1 MKTNSLK
8 HIFLT
13 CLVGVASCN
22 TAIAQTIASGAVT
35 IDSVQTSVE
44 NERVDV
50 AFKLNLN
57 NLKLKAEQQLILT
70 PMLATDSDTTAL
82 QPIIINGRSQQIRMM
97 RASKRSQK
105 YTEGKEPIVVLRKN
119 GTEQSINYSQT
130 IIRKQPLESDVLQLF
145 AAQDLCGC
153 GDLQDQDRTLL
164 ANIDNLDAWMPAIT
178 FVKPAAEAR
187 KQRAE
192 KGEAYLSFRVN
203 KTDIVVDLFDNTRE
217 LAKITKTI
225 DLVRDDK
232 NVEITGI
239 NIHGFAS
246 PDGPYANNERLARER
261 AASLKN
267 YVSHLYTIDNKLFS
281 SNSTPED
288 WDGFRHKV
296 QQSQLANK
304 EEILKISKSNLAPD
318 DKDKRIRQLYPQD
331 YAVIM
336 SDIYPRLRHS
346 DYTVSYIVRPFSVEE
361 AKQIL
366 RTRPQQLSLQEMFL
380 VAQTMEEGS
389 AEFNEVFDIAVRMF
403 PDDPTANLN
412 AACADLQRRDIA
424 SAEKHLQK
432 AGNSAEALNARGAL
446 AVMKKDY
453 ALARQ
458 LFADAAAAGSDD
470 AKANA
475 NRIANTK

>member
-1 MKTNSLK
+1 MKTNSLIR
-8 HIFLT
+8 IFLT
-13 CLVGVASCN
+13 CFMGA
-22 TAIAQTIASGAVT
+22 AICSSTMAQTVASGAVT
-35 IDSVQTSVE
+35 IDNVQTNVE
-44 NERVDV
+44 NKRVDV
-50 AFKLNLN
+50 AFRLNLN

-70 PMLATDSDTTAL
+70 PLLAADGDTTAL
-82 QPIIINGRSQQIRMM
+82 QPIIINGRSQQIRMQ
-97 RASKRSQK
+97 RA
-105 YTEGKEPIVVLRKN
+105 GKLDANNNKAGQPIVVLRKN
-119 GTEQSINYSQT
+119 GTEQSISYSQSVE
-130 IIRKQPLESDVLQLF
+130 RLRPVECDQLQVL

-153 GDLQDQDRTLL
+153 GDLKNQDQTLITT
-164 ANIDNLDAWMPAIT
+164 IDNLDAWMPALA

-203 KTDIVVDLFDNTRE
+203 KTDIVVDLFDNSRE

-225 DLVRDDK
+225 DLVREDK
-232 NVEITGI
+232 NVQITGI

-267 YVSHLYTIDNKLFS
+267 YVASLYPINAKLFS

-288 WDGFRHKV
+288 WDGFRRKV
-296 QQSQLANK
+296 QQSNLANK
-304 EEILKISKSNLAPD
+304 EEIIKISNSSLAPD
-318 DKDKRIRQLYPQD
+318 DKDKRIRQLYPHD

-346 DYTVSYIVRPFSVEE
+346 DYTVSYTVRPFSVEE

-366 RTRPQQLSLQEMFL
+366 KTRPQQLSLQEMYL
-380 VAQTMEEGS
+380 VAQTMEPGS

-424 SAEKHLQK
+424 LAEKHLQK
-432 AGNSAEALNARGAL
+432 ADNSAAALNARGAL

-453 ALARQ
+453 QLARH
-458 LFADAAAAGSDD
+458 LFADAAAAGSED

-475 NRIANTK
+475 QRIANAK

>member
-1 MKTNSLK
+1 MKTNSLTR
-8 HIFLT
+8 IFLT
-13 CLVGVASCN
+13 CLMGAATCSS
-22 TAIAQTIASGAVT
+22 AMAQTVASGAVT
-35 IDSVQTSVE
+35 IDNVQTNVE
-44 NERVDV
+44 NKRVDV
-50 AFKLNLN
+50 AFRLNLN

-70 PMLATDSDTTAL
+70 PLLAADGDTTAL
-82 QPIIINGRSQQIRMM
+82 QPIIINGRSQQIRMQ
-97 RASKRSQK
+97 RA
-105 YTEGKEPIVVLRKN
+105 GKLDAKNNQGEQPIVVMRKN
-119 GTEQSINYSQT
+119 GTEQSISYSQSVE
-130 IIRKQPLESDVLQLF
+130 RMRPVEADQLQVL

-153 GDLQDQDRTLL
+153 GDIKNQDQTLITT
-164 ANIDNLDAWMPAIT
+164 IDNLDAWMPALA

-203 KTDIVVDLFDNTRE
+203 KTDIVVDLFDNSRE

-225 DLVRDDK
+225 DLVREDK
-232 NVEITGI
+232 NVQITGI

-267 YVSHLYTIDNKLFS
+267 YVANLYPINAKLFS

-288 WDGFRHKV
+288 WNGFRRKV
-296 QQSQLANK
+296 QQSNLANK
-304 EEILKISKSNLAPD
+304 EEIIKISNSSLAPD
-318 DKDKRIRQLYPQD
+318 DKDKRIRQLYPHD

-346 DYTVSYIVRPFSVEE
+346 DYTVSYTVRPFSVEE

-366 RTRPQQLSLQEMFL
+366 KTRPQQLSLQEMFL
-380 VAQTMEEGS
+380 VAQTMEPGS

-432 AGNSAEALNARGAL
+432 ADNSAAALNARGAL

-453 ALARQ
+453 QLARQ
-458 LFADAAAAGSDD
+458 LFADAAAAGSED

-475 NRIANTK
+475 QRIANAK

>member
-13 CLVGVASCN
+13 CLVGVAACN
-22 TAIAQTIASGAVT
+22 TAVAQSVASGAVT

-50 AFKLNLN
+50 AFKLNLS

-70 PMLATDSDTTAL
+70 PMLAADGDTTAL
-82 QPIIINGRSQQIRMM
+82 QPVIINGRSQQIRMM
-97 RASKRSQK
+97 RASKRAKK
-105 YTEGKEPIVVLRKN
+105 YAEGKEPIVVLRKN
-119 GTEQSINYSQT
+119 GTEQSISYSQT
-130 IIRKQPLESDVLQLF
+130 IMRKQPLESDVLQLF
-145 AAQDLCGC
+145 TAQDLCGC

-164 ANIDNLDAWMPAIT
+164 ANIDNLDAWMPAIA

-288 WDGFRHKV
+288 WDGFRRKV

-304 EEILKISKSNLAPD
+304 EEILKIANSNLAPD

-346 DYTVSYIVRPFSVEE
+346 DYTVSYTVRPFSVEE

-366 RTRPQQLSLQEMFL
+366 RTRPQQLSLQEMYL

-403 PDDPTANLN
+403 PNDPTANLN
-412 AACADLQRRDIA
+412 AACADLQRRDVA
-424 SAEKHLQK
+424 SAEKHLLK

-458 LFADAAAAGSDD
+458 LFADAATAGSAD
-470 AKANA
+470 AKANGI
-475 NRIANTK
+475 RIANAK

>member
-1 MKTNSLK
+1 MKTNSLTR
-8 HIFLT
+8 IFLT
-13 CLVGVASCN
+13 CLMGAATCSS
-22 TAIAQTIASGAVT
+22 AMAQTVASGAVT
-35 IDSVQTSVE
+35 IDNVQTNVE
-44 NERVDV
+44 NKRVDV
-50 AFKLNLN
+50 AFRLNLN

-70 PMLATDSDTTAL
+70 PLLAADGDTTAL
-82 QPIIINGRSQQIRMM
+82 QPIFINGRSQQIRMQ
-97 RASKRSQK
+97 RA
-105 YTEGKEPIVVLRKN
+105 GKLNAKNTNGEQPIVVLRKN
-119 GTEQSINYSQT
+119 GTEQSIIYSQSVER
-130 IIRKQPLESDVLQLF
+130 IRPVEADQLQVL

-153 GDLQDQDRTLL
+153 GDLKNQDRTLITT
-164 ANIDNLDAWMPAIT
+164 IDNLGAWMPALA

-203 KTDIVVDLFDNTRE
+203 KTDIVVDLFDNSRE

-225 DLVRDDK
+225 DLVREDK

-267 YVSHLYTIDNKLFS
+267 YVANLYPINAKLFS

-288 WDGFRHKV
+288 WNGFRRKV
-296 QQSQLANK
+296 QQSNLANK
-304 EEILKISKSNLAPD
+304 EEIIKISNSSLAPD
-318 DKDKRIRQLYPQD
+318 DKDKRIRQLYPHD

-346 DYTVSYIVRPFSVEE
+346 DYTVSYTVRPFSVEE

-366 RTRPQQLSLQEMFL
+366 KTRPQQLSLQEMFL
-380 VAQTMEEGS
+380 VAQTMEPGS

-432 AGNSAEALNARGAL
+432 ADNSAAALNARGAL

-453 ALARQ
+453 QLARQ
-458 LFADAAAAGSDD
+458 LFADAAAAGSED

-475 NRIANTK
+475 QRIANAK

>member
-1 MKTNSLK
+1 MKTNSLIR
-8 HIFLT
+8 IFLT
-13 CLVGVASCN
+13 CLMGAATCSS
-22 TAIAQTIASGAVT
+22 AMAQTVASGAVT
-35 IDSVQTSVE
+35 IDNVQTNVE
-44 NERVDV
+44 NKRVDV
-50 AFKLNLN
+50 AFRLNLN

-70 PMLATDSDTTAL
+70 PLLAADGDTTAL
-82 QPIIINGRSQQIRMM
+82 QPIIINGRSQQIRMQ
-97 RASKRSQK
+97 RAGKLDTK
-105 YTEGKEPIVVLRKN
+105 NTEAGQPIVVLRKN
-119 GTEQSINYSQT
+119 GTEQSISYSQSVE
-130 IIRKQPLESDVLQLF
+130 RMRPVEADQLQVL

-153 GDLQDQDRTLL
+153 GDIQNQDRTLITT
-164 ANIDNLDAWMPAIT
+164 IDNLDAWMPALA

-203 KTDIVVDLFDNTRE
+203 KTDIVVDLFDNSRE

-225 DLVRDDK
+225 DLVREDK
-232 NVEITGI
+232 NVQITGI

-267 YVSHLYTIDNKLFS
+267 YVANLYPINAKLFS

-288 WDGFRHKV
+288 WDGFRRKV
-296 QQSQLANK
+296 QQSNLANK
-304 EEILKISKSNLAPD
+304 EEIIKISNLSLAPD
-318 DKDKRIRQLYPQD
+318 DKDKRIRQLYPHD

-346 DYTVSYIVRPFSVEE
+346 DYTVSYTVRPFSVEE

-366 RTRPQQLSLQEMFL
+366 KTRPQQLSLQEMFM
-380 VAQTMEEGS
+380 VAQTMEPGS

-432 AGNSAEALNARGAL
+432 ADNSAAALNARGAL

-453 ALARQ
+453 QLARQ
-458 LFADAAAAGSDD
+458 LFADAAAAGSED

-475 NRIANTK
+475 QRIANAK

>member
-1 MKTNSLK
+1 MKTNSLTR
-8 HIFLT
+8 IFLT
-13 CLVGVASCN
+13 CLMGAATCSS
-22 TAIAQTIASGAVT
+22 AMAQTVASGAVT
-35 IDSVQTSVE
+35 IDNVQTNVE
-44 NERVDV
+44 NKRVDV
-50 AFKLNLN
+50 AFRLNLN

-70 PMLATDSDTTAL
+70 PLLAADGDTTAL
-82 QPIIINGRSQQIRMM
+82 QPIIINGRSQQIRMQ
-97 RASKRSQK
+97 RAGKLDTK
-105 YTEGKEPIVVLRKN
+105 NTEAGQPIVVLRKN
-119 GTEQSINYSQT
+119 GTEQSISYSQSVE
-130 IIRKQPLESDVLQLF
+130 RMRPVEADQLQVL

-153 GDLQDQDRTLL
+153 GDIENQDRTLITT
-164 ANIDNLDAWMPAIT
+164 IDNLDAWMPALA

-203 KTDIVVDLFDNTRE
+203 KTDIVVDLFDNSRE

-225 DLVRDDK
+225 DLVREDK
-232 NVEITGI
+232 NVQITGI

-267 YVSHLYTIDNKLFS
+267 YVANLYPINAKLFS

-288 WDGFRHKV
+288 WDGFRRKV
-296 QQSQLANK
+296 QQSNLANK
-304 EEILKISKSNLAPD
+304 EEIIKISNSSLAPD
-318 DKDKRIRQLYPQD
+318 DKDKRIRQLYPHD

-346 DYTVSYIVRPFSVEE
+346 DYTVSYTVRPFSVEE

-366 RTRPQQLSLQEMFL
+366 KTHPQQLSLQEMFL
-380 VAQTMEEGS
+380 VAQTMEPGS

-432 AGNSAEALNARGAL
+432 ADNSAAALNARGAL

-453 ALARQ
+453 QLARQ
-458 LFADAAAAGSDD
+458 LFADAAAAGSED

-475 NRIANTK
+475 QRIANAK

>member
-13 CLVGVASCN
+13 CLVGAASCN
-22 TAIAQTIASGAVT
+22 TAIAQSIASGAVT

-97 RASKRSQK
+97 RASKRAKK
-105 YTEGKEPIVVLRKN
+105 YTEDKEPIVVLRKN
-119 GTEQSINYSQT
+119 GTEQSISYSQT

-153 GDLQDQDRTLL
+153 GDIQDQDRTLL

-217 LAKITKTI
+217 LSKITKTI

-346 DYTVSYIVRPFSVEE
+346 DYTVSYTVRPFSVEE

-458 LFADAAAAGSDD
+458 LFADAAAAGSAD

>member
-13 CLVGVASCN
+13 CLVGVAACN
-22 TAIAQTIASGAVT
+22 TAVAQSVASGAVT

-50 AFKLNLN
+50 AFKLNLS

-70 PMLATDSDTTAL
+70 PMLAADGDTTAL
-82 QPIIINGRSQQIRMM
+82 QPVIINGRSQQIRMM
-97 RASKRSQK
+97 RASKRAKK
-105 YTEGKEPIVVLRKN
+105 YAEGKEPIVVLRKN
-119 GTEQSINYSQT
+119 GTEQSISYSQT
-130 IIRKQPLESDVLQLF
+130 IMRKQPLESDVLQLF

-164 ANIDNLDAWMPAIT
+164 ANIDNLDAWMPAIA

-288 WDGFRHKV
+288 WNGFRHKV

-304 EEILKISKSNLAPD
+304 EEILKIANSNLAPN

-346 DYTVSYIVRPFSVEE
+346 DYTVSYTVRPFSVEE

-366 RTRPQQLSLQEMFL
+366 KTRPQQLSLQEMYL

-403 PDDPTANLN
+403 PNDPTANLN
-412 AACADLQRRDIA
+412 AACADLQRRDVT
-424 SAEKHLQK
+424 SAEKHLLK

-458 LFADAAAAGSDD
+458 LFADAATAGSAD
-470 AKANA
+470 AKANG
-475 NRIANTK
+475 NRIANAK

>member
-1 MKTNSLK
+1 MKTNSLTR
-8 HIFLT
+8 IFLT
-13 CLVGVASCN
+13 CLMGAATCSS
-22 TAIAQTIASGAVT
+22 AMAQTVASGAVT
-35 IDSVQTSVE
+35 IDNVQTNVE
-44 NERVDV
+44 NKRVDV
-50 AFKLNLN
+50 AFRLNLN

-70 PMLATDSDTTAL
+70 PLLAADGDTTAL
-82 QPIIINGRSQQIRMM
+82 QPIIINGRSQQIRMQ
-97 RASKRSQK
+97 RAGKLDAK
-105 YTEGKEPIVVLRKN
+105 NTEAGQPIVVLRKN
-119 GTEQSINYSQT
+119 GTEQSISYSQSVE
-130 IIRKQPLESDVLQLF
+130 RMRPVEADQLQVL

-153 GDLQDQDRTLL
+153 GDIQNQDRTLITT
-164 ANIDNLDAWMPAIT
+164 IDNLDAWMPALT

-203 KTDIVVDLFDNTRE
+203 KTDIVVDLFDNSRE

-225 DLVRDDK
+225 DLVREDK
-232 NVEITGI
+232 NVQITGI

-267 YVSHLYTIDNKLFS
+267 YVANLYPINAKLFS

-288 WDGFRHKV
+288 WDGFRRKV
-296 QQSQLANK
+296 QQSNLANK
-304 EEILKISKSNLAPD
+304 EEIIKISNSSLAPD
-318 DKDKRIRQLYPQD
+318 DKDKRIRQLYPHD

-346 DYTVSYIVRPFSVEE
+346 DYTVSYTVRPFSVEE

-366 RTRPQQLSLQEMFL
+366 KTHPQQLSLQEMFL
-380 VAQTMEEGS
+380 VAQTMEPGS

-432 AGNSAEALNARGAL
+432 ADNSAAALNARGAL

-453 ALARQ
+453 QLARQ
-458 LFADAAAAGSDD
+458 LFADAAAAGSED

-475 NRIANTK
+475 QRIANAK

>member
-1 MKTNSLK
+1 MKTNSLTR
-8 HIFLT
+8 IFLT
-13 CLVGVASCN
+13 CLMGAVTCSSAM
-22 TAIAQTIASGAVT
+22 AQTVASGAVT
-35 IDSVQTSVE
+35 IDNVQTNVE
-44 NERVDV
+44 NKRVDV
-50 AFKLNLN
+50 AFRLNLN

-70 PMLATDSDTTAL
+70 PLLAADGDTTAL
-82 QPIIINGRSQQIRMM
+82 QPIIINGRSQQIRMQ
-97 RASKRSQK
+97 RAGKLDAK
-105 YTEGKEPIVVLRKN
+105 NTEAGQPIVVLRKN
-119 GTEQSINYSQT
+119 GTEQSISYSQSVE
-130 IIRKQPLESDVLQLF
+130 RMRPVEADQLQVL

-153 GDLQDQDRTLL
+153 GDIENQDRTLITT
-164 ANIDNLDAWMPAIT
+164 IDNLNAWMPALA

-203 KTDIVVDLFDNTRE
+203 KTDIVVDLFDNSRE

-225 DLVRDDK
+225 DLVREDK
-232 NVEITGI
+232 NVQITGI

-267 YVSHLYTIDNKLFS
+267 YVANLYPINAKLFS

-288 WDGFRHKV
+288 WDGFRRKV
-296 QQSQLANK
+296 QQSNLANK
-304 EEILKISKSNLAPD
+304 EEIIKISNSSLAPD
-318 DKDKRIRQLYPQD
+318 DKDKRIRQLYPHD

-346 DYTVSYIVRPFSVEE
+346 DYTVSYTVRPFSVEE

-366 RTRPQQLSLQEMFL
+366 KTHPQQLSLQEMFL
-380 VAQTMEEGS
+380 VAQTMEPGS

-432 AGNSAEALNARGAL
+432 ADNSAAALNARGAL

-453 ALARQ
+453 QLARQ
-458 LFADAAAAGSDD
+458 LFADAVAAGSED

-475 NRIANTK
+475 QRIANAK

>member
-97 RASKRSQK
+97 RASKRAKK

-119 GTEQSINYSQT
+119 GTEQSISYSQT

-153 GDLQDQDRTLL
+153 GDIQDQDRTLL

-346 DYTVSYIVRPFSVEE
+346 DYTVSYTVRPFSVEE

-412 AACADLQRRDIA
+412 AACADLQRRDIV

>member
-22 TAIAQTIASGAVT
+22 TAIAQTIASGTVT

-97 RASKRSQK
+97 RASKRAKK

-164 ANIDNLDAWMPAIT
+164 ANIDNLDAWMPAIA

-296 QQSQLANK
+296 QLSQLANK

-346 DYTVSYIVRPFSVEE
+346 DYTVSYTVRPFSVEE

>member
-1 MKTNSLK
+1 MKTNSLTR
-8 HIFLT
+8 IFLT
-13 CLVGVASCN
+13 CLMEAATCSS
-22 TAIAQTIASGAVT
+22 AMAQTAASGAVT
-35 IDSVQTSVE
+35 IDNVQTNVE
-44 NERVDV
+44 NKRVDV
-50 AFKLNLN
+50 AFRLNLN

-70 PMLATDSDTTAL
+70 PLLAADGDTTAL
-82 QPIIINGRSQQIRMM
+82 QPIIINGRSQQIRMQ
-97 RASKRSQK
+97 RAGKLDAK
-105 YTEGKEPIVVLRKN
+105 NTEGEHPIVVLRKN
-119 GTEQSINYSQT
+119 GTEQSINYRQSVER
-130 IIRKQPLESDVLQLF
+130 IRPVEADQLQVL

-153 GDLQDQDRTLL
+153 GDLKNQDRTLITT
-164 ANIDNLDAWMPAIT
+164 IDNLGAWMPALA

-203 KTDIVVDLFDNTRE
+203 KTDIVVDLFDNSRE
-217 LAKITKTI
+217 LAKITRTI
-225 DLVRDDK
+225 DLVREDK
-232 NVEITGI
+232 NVQITGI

-267 YVSHLYTIDNKLFS
+267 YVANLYPINAKLFS

-288 WDGFRHKV
+288 WDGFRRKV
-296 QQSQLANK
+296 QQSNLANK
-304 EEILKISKSNLAPD
+304 EEIIKISNSSLAPD
-318 DKDKRIRQLYPQD
+318 DKDKRIRQLYPHD

-346 DYTVSYIVRPFSVEE
+346 DYTVSYTVRPFSVEE

-366 RTRPQQLSLQEMFL
+366 KTRPQQLSLQEMFL
-380 VAQTMEEGS
+380 VAQTMEPGS

-412 AACADLQRRDIA
+412 AACADIQRGDME
-424 SAEKHLQK
+424 SAERHLK
-432 AGNSAEALNARGAL
+432 RVGNSAEANNARGAL
-446 AVMKKDY
+446 AV
-453 ALARQ
+453 ARKNYKQAKQ
-458 LFADAAAAGSDD
+458 LFDEAAAAGSVE

-475 NRIANTK
+475 QRIERIL

>member
-1 MKTNSLK
+1 MKTNSLTR
-8 HIFLT
+8 IFLT
-13 CLVGVASCN
+13 CLVGFAACN
-22 TAIAQTIASGAVT
+22 TAVAQSVASGAVT

-70 PMLATDSDTTAL
+70 PMLAADGDTTAL
-82 QPIIINGRSQQIRMM
+82 QPVIINGRSQQIRMM
-97 RASKRSQK
+97 RASKRAKK
-105 YTEGKEPIVVLRKN
+105 YAEGKEPIVVLRKN
-119 GTEQSINYSQT
+119 GTEQSISYSQT

-164 ANIDNLDAWMPAIT
+164 ANIDNLDAWMPAIA

-288 WDGFRHKV
+288 WDGFRRKV

-304 EEILKISKSNLAPD
+304 EEILKISNSNLAPD

-346 DYTVSYIVRPFSVEE
+346 DYTVSYTVRPFSVEE

-366 RTRPQQLSLQEMFL
+366 KTRPQQLSLQEMFL

-412 AACADLQRRDIA
+412 AACADLQRCDVVL
-424 SAEKHLQK
+424 AEKHLKK

>member
-13 CLVGVASCN
+13 CLVGVAACN
-22 TAIAQTIASGAVT
+22 TVVAQSVASGAVT

-50 AFKLNLN
+50 AFKLNLS

-70 PMLATDSDTTAL
+70 PMLAADGDTTAL
-82 QPIIINGRSQQIRMM
+82 QPVIINGRSQQIRMM
-97 RASKRSQK
+97 RASKRAKK
-105 YTEGKEPIVVLRKN
+105 YAEGKEPIVVLRKN
-119 GTEQSINYSQT
+119 GTEQSISYSQT
-130 IIRKQPLESDVLQLF
+130 IMRKQPLESDVLQLF

-164 ANIDNLDAWMPAIT
+164 ANIDNLDAWMPAIA

-267 YVSHLYTIDNKLFS
+267 YVSHLYTIDNKLFG

-304 EEILKISKSNLAPD
+304 DEILKISDSSLAPD

-336 SDIYPRLRHS
+336 KDIYPRLRHS
-346 DYTVSYIVRPFSVEE
+346 DYTVSYTVRPFSVEE

-366 RTRPQQLSLQEMFL
+366 RTRPQQLSLLEMYL
-380 VAQTMEEGS
+380 VAQTMEAGS
-389 AEFNEVFDIAVRMF
+389 PEFNEVFDIAVRMF
-403 PDDPTANLN
+403 PADPTANLN
-412 AACADLQRRDIA
+412 AACADLQKGDIA
-424 SAEKHLQK
+424 SAEKHLEK

-446 AVMKKDY
+446 AVLKKDY
-453 ALARQ
+453 QSARR
-458 LFADAAAAGSDD
+458 LFLEAAAAGSED

-475 NRIANTK
+475 ERIANTK

>member
-1 MKTNSLK
+1 MKTNSLTR
-8 HIFLT
+8 IFLT
-13 CLVGVASCN
+13 CLMGAATCSS
-22 TAIAQTIASGAVT
+22 AMAQTVASGAVT
-35 IDSVQTSVE
+35 IDNVQTNVE
-44 NERVDV
+44 NKRVDV
-50 AFKLNLN
+50 AFRLNLN

-70 PMLATDSDTTAL
+70 PLLAADGDTTAL
-82 QPIIINGRSQQIRMM
+82 QPIIINGRSQHIRMQ
-97 RASKRSQK
+97 RA
-105 YTEGKEPIVVLRKN
+105 GKLDAKNTDGEQPIVVLRKN
-119 GTEQSINYSQT
+119 GTEQSIIYSQSVE
-130 IIRKQPLESDVLQLF
+130 RMRPVEADQLQVL

-153 GDLQDQDRTLL
+153 GDIKNQDQTLITT
-164 ANIDNLDAWMPAIT
+164 IDNLGAWMPALA

-203 KTDIVVDLFDNTRE
+203 KTDIVVDLFDNSRE

-225 DLVRDDK
+225 DLVREDK
-232 NVEITGI
+232 NVQITGI

-267 YVSHLYTIDNKLFS
+267 YVANLYPINAKLFS

-288 WDGFRHKV
+288 WDGFRRKV
-296 QQSQLANK
+296 QQSNLANK
-304 EEILKISKSNLAPD
+304 EEIIKISNSSLAPD
-318 DKDKRIRQLYPQD
+318 DKDKRIRQLYPHD

-346 DYTVSYIVRPFSVEE
+346 DYTVSYTVRPFSVEE

-366 RTRPQQLSLQEMFL
+366 KTRPQQLSLQEMFL
-380 VAQTMEEGS
+380 VAQTMEPGS

-432 AGNSAEALNARGAL
+432 ADNSAAALNARGAL

-453 ALARQ
+453 QLARQ
-458 LFADAAAAGSDD
+458 LFADAAAAGSED

-475 NRIANTK
+475 QRIANAK

>member
-13 CLVGVASCN
+13 CLVGAASCN
-22 TAIAQTIASGAVT
+22 TAIAQSIASGAVT

-97 RASKRSQK
+97 RASKRAKK

-119 GTEQSINYSQT
+119 GTEQSISYSQT

-153 GDLQDQDRTLL
+153 GDIQDQDRTLL

-346 DYTVSYIVRPFSVEE
+346 DYTVSYTVRPFSVEE

-458 LFADAAAAGSDD
+458 LFADAAAAGSAD

>member
-13 CLVGVASCN
+13 CLAGVAACN
-22 TAIAQTIASGAVT
+22 TAVAQSVASGAVT

-50 AFKLNLN
+50 AFKLNLS

-70 PMLATDSDTTAL
+70 PMLAADGDTTAL
-82 QPIIINGRSQQIRMM
+82 QPVIINGRSQQIRMM
-97 RASKRSQK
+97 RASKRAKK
-105 YTEGKEPIVVLRKN
+105 YAEGKEPIVVLRKN
-119 GTEQSINYSQT
+119 GTEQSISYSQT
-130 IIRKQPLESDVLQLF
+130 IMRKQPLESDVLQLF

-153 GDLQDQDRTLL
+153 GDLQDQDCTLL
-164 ANIDNLDAWMPAIT
+164 ANIDNLDAWMPAIA

-296 QQSQLANK
+296 QQSQLVNK
-304 EEILKISKSNLAPD
+304 EEILKIANSNLAPD

-346 DYTVSYIVRPFSVEE
+346 DYTVSYTVRPFSVEE

-366 RTRPQQLSLQEMFL
+366 KTRPQQLSLQEMYL

-403 PDDPTANLN
+403 PNDPIANLN
-412 AACADLQRRDIA
+412 AACADLQRRDVA
-424 SAEKHLQK
+424 SAEKHLLK

-453 ALARQ
+453 ALARR
-458 LFADAAAAGSDD
+458 LFADAATAGSAD
-470 AKANA
+470 AKANG
-475 NRIANTK
+475 NRIANAK

>member
-22 TAIAQTIASGAVT
+22 TAIAQTIASGTVT

-97 RASKRSQK
+97 RASKRAKK

-119 GTEQSINYSQT
+119 GTEQSISYSQT

-346 DYTVSYIVRPFSVEE
+346 DYTVSYTVRPFSVEE

-446 AVMKKDY
+446 AVMKKNY

>member
-1 MKTNSLK
+1 MKTNSLTR
-8 HIFLT
+8 IFLT
-13 CLVGVASCN
+13 CLMEAATCSS
-22 TAIAQTIASGAVT
+22 AMAQTVASGAVT
-35 IDSVQTSVE
+35 IDNVQTNVE
-44 NERVDV
+44 NKRVDV
-50 AFKLNLN
+50 AFRLNLN

-70 PMLATDSDTTAL
+70 PLLAADGDTTAL
-82 QPIIINGRSQQIRMM
+82 QPIIINGRSQQIRMQ
-97 RASKRSQK
+97 RAGKLDAK
-105 YTEGKEPIVVLRKN
+105 NTEGEQPIVVLRKN
-119 GTEQSINYSQT
+119 GTEQSIIYSQSVE
-130 IIRKQPLESDVLQLF
+130 RMRPVEADQLQVL

-153 GDLQDQDRTLL
+153 GDLKNQDRTLITT
-164 ANIDNLDAWMPAIT
+164 IDNLGAWMPALA

-203 KTDIVVDLFDNTRE
+203 KTDIVVDLFDNSRE

-225 DLVRDDK
+225 DLVREDK
-232 NVEITGI
+232 NVQITGI

-267 YVSHLYTIDNKLFS
+267 YVANLYPINAKLFS

-288 WDGFRHKV
+288 WDGFRRKV
-296 QQSQLANK
+296 QQSNLANK
-304 EEILKISKSNLAPD
+304 EEIIKISNSSLAPD
-318 DKDKRIRQLYPQD
+318 DKDKRIRQLYPHD

-346 DYTVSYIVRPFSVEE
+346 DYTVSYTVRPFSVEE

-366 RTRPQQLSLQEMFL
+366 KTRPQQLSLQEMFL
-380 VAQTMEEGS
+380 VAQTMEPGS

-412 AACADLQRRDIA
+412 AACADLQRRDIV

-432 AGNSAEALNARGAL
+432 ADNSAAALNARGAL

-453 ALARQ
+453 QLARQ
-458 LFADAAAAGSDD
+458 LFADAAAAGSED

-475 NRIANTK
+475 QRIANAK

>member
-1 MKTNSLK
+1 MKTNSLTR
-8 HIFLT
+8 IFLT
-13 CLVGVASCN
+13 CLMEAATCSS
-22 TAIAQTIASGAVT
+22 AMAQTVASGAVT
-35 IDSVQTSVE
+35 IDNVQTNVE
-44 NERVDV
+44 NKRVDV
-50 AFKLNLN
+50 AFRLNLN

-70 PMLATDSDTTAL
+70 PLLAADGDTTAL
-82 QPIIINGRSQQIRMM
+82 QPIIINGRSQQIRMQ
-97 RASKRSQK
+97 RAGKLDAK
-105 YTEGKEPIVVLRKN
+105 NTEGEQPIVVMRKN
-119 GTEQSINYSQT
+119 GTEQSISYSQSVE
-130 IIRKQPLESDVLQLF
+130 RMRPVEADQLQVL

-153 GDLQDQDRTLL
+153 GDLKNQDRMLITT
-164 ANIDNLDAWMPAIT
+164 IDNLGAWMPALA

-203 KTDIVVDLFDNTRE
+203 KTDIVVDLFDNPRE
-217 LAKITKTI
+217 LAKIMKTI
-225 DLVRDDK
+225 DVVREDK

-239 NIHGFAS
+239 NIHGYAS
-246 PDGPYANNERLARER
+246 PDGPYANNDRLARER

-267 YVSHLYTIDNKLFS
+267 YVAHLYPIEANLFS

-288 WDGFRHKV
+288 WDGFRRKV
-296 QQSQLANK
+296 QQSNLANK
-304 EEILKISKSNLAPD
+304 EEIIKISNSSLAPD
-318 DKDKRIRQLYPQD
+318 DKDKRIRQLYPHD

-346 DYTVSYIVRPFSVEE
+346 DYTVSYTVRPFSVEE

-366 RTRPQQLSLQEMFL
+366 KTRPQQLSLQEMFL
-380 VAQTMEEGS
+380 VAQTMEPGS

-432 AGNSAEALNARGAL
+432 ADNSAAALNARGAL

-453 ALARQ
+453 QLARQ
-458 LFADAAAAGSDD
+458 LFADAAAAGSED

-475 NRIANTK
+475 QRIANAK

>member
-22 TAIAQTIASGAVT
+22 TAIAQTIASGTVT

-97 RASKRSQK
+97 RASKRAKK

-119 GTEQSINYSQT
+119 GTEQSISYSQT

-153 GDLQDQDRTLL
+153 GDIQDQDRTLL

-346 DYTVSYIVRPFSVEE
+346 DYTVSYTVRPFSVEE

>member
-13 CLVGVASCN
+13 CLVGVAACN
-22 TAIAQTIASGAVT
+22 TAVAQSVAFGAVT

-50 AFKLNLN
+50 AFKLNLS

-70 PMLATDSDTTAL
+70 PMLAADGDTTAL
-82 QPIIINGRSQQIRMM
+82 QPVIINGRSQQIRMM
-97 RASKRSQK
+97 RASKRAKK
-105 YTEGKEPIVVLRKN
+105 YAEGKEPIVVLRKN
-119 GTEQSINYSQT
+119 GTEQSISYSQT
-130 IIRKQPLESDVLQLF
+130 IMRKQPLESDVLQLF

-164 ANIDNLDAWMPAIT
+164 ANIDNLDAWMPAIA

-304 EEILKISKSNLAPD
+304 EEILKIANSNLAPD

-346 DYTVSYIVRPFSVEE
+346 DYTVSYTVRPFSVEE

-366 RTRPQQLSLQEMFL
+366 KTRPQQLSLQEMYL

-403 PDDPTANLN
+403 PNDPTANLN
-412 AACADLQRRDIA
+412 AACADLQRRDVT
-424 SAEKHLQK
+424 SAEKHLLK

-458 LFADAAAAGSDD
+458 LFADASTAGSAD
-470 AKANA
+470 AKANG
-475 NRIANTK
+475 NRIANAK

>member
-13 CLVGVASCN
+13 CLVGVAACN
-22 TAIAQTIASGAVT
+22 TAVAQSVASGAVT

-50 AFKLNLN
+50 AFKLNLSH
-57 NLKLKAEQQLILT
+57 LKLKAEQQLILT
-70 PMLATDSDTTAL
+70 PMLAADGDTTAL
-82 QPIIINGRSQQIRMM
+82 QPVIINGRSQQIRMM
-97 RASKRSQK
+97 RASKRAKK
-105 YTEGKEPIVVLRKN
+105 YAEGKEPIVVLRKN
-119 GTEQSINYSQT
+119 GTEQSISYSQT
-130 IIRKQPLESDVLQLF
+130 IMRKQPLESDVLQLF

-164 ANIDNLDAWMPAIT
+164 ANIDNLDAWMPAIA

-288 WDGFRHKV
+288 WGGFRHKV

-304 EEILKISKSNLAPD
+304 EEILKIANSNLAPD

-346 DYTVSYIVRPFSVEE
+346 DYTVSYTVRPFSVEE

-366 RTRPQQLSLQEMFL
+366 KTRPQQLSLQEMYL

-403 PDDPTANLN
+403 PNDPTANLN
-412 AACADLQRRDIA
+412 AACADLQRRDVT
-424 SAEKHLQK
+424 SAEKHLLK

-458 LFADAAAAGSDD
+458 LFADAAAAGSAD
-470 AKANA
+470 AKANG
-475 NRIANTK
+475 NRIANAK

>member
-1 MKTNSLK
+1 MKTNSLTR
-8 HIFLT
+8 IFLT
-13 CLVGVASCN
+13 CLMGAATCSS
-22 TAIAQTIASGAVT
+22 AMAQTVASGAVT
-35 IDSVQTSVE
+35 IDNVQTNVE
-44 NERVDV
+44 NKRVDV
-50 AFKLNLN
+50 AFRLNLN

-70 PMLATDSDTTAL
+70 PLLAADGDTTAL
-82 QPIIINGRSQQIRMM
+82 QPIIINGRSQQIRMQ
-97 RASKRSQK
+97 RAGKLDAK
-105 YTEGKEPIVVLRKN
+105 NTEGEQPIVVLRKN
-119 GTEQSINYSQT
+119 GTEQSIIYSQSVE
-130 IIRKQPLESDVLQLF
+130 RMRPVEADQLQVL

-153 GDLQDQDRTLL
+153 GDIENQDRTLITT
-164 ANIDNLDAWMPAIT
+164 IDNLDAWMPALA

-203 KTDIVVDLFDNTRE
+203 KTDIVVDLFDNSRE

-225 DLVRDDK
+225 DLVREDK
-232 NVEITGI
+232 NVQITGI

-267 YVSHLYTIDNKLFS
+267 YVANLYPINAKLFS

-288 WDGFRHKV
+288 WDGFRRKV
-296 QQSQLANK
+296 QQSNLANK
-304 EEILKISKSNLAPD
+304 EEIIKISNSSLAPD
-318 DKDKRIRQLYPQD
+318 DKDKRIRQLYPHD
-331 YAVIM
+331 YVVIM

-346 DYTVSYIVRPFSVEE
+346 DYTVSYTVRPFSVEE

-366 RTRPQQLSLQEMFL
+366 KTHPQQLSLQEMFL
-380 VAQTMEEGS
+380 VAQTMEPGS

-432 AGNSAEALNARGAL
+432 ADNSAAALNARGAL

-453 ALARQ
+453 QLARQ
-458 LFADAAAAGSDD
+458 LFADAAAADSED

-475 NRIANTK
+475 KRIANAK

>member
-1 MKTNSLK
+1 MKTNSLTR
-8 HIFLT
+8 IFLT
-13 CLVGVASCN
+13 CLMGAATCSS
-22 TAIAQTIASGAVT
+22 AMAQTVASGAVT
-35 IDSVQTSVE
+35 IDNVQTNVE
-44 NERVDV
+44 NKRVDV
-50 AFKLNLN
+50 AFRLNLN

-70 PMLATDSDTTAL
+70 PLLAADGDTTAL
-82 QPIIINGRSQQIRMM
+82 QPIIINGRSQQIRMQ
-97 RASKRSQK
+97 RAGKLDAK
-105 YTEGKEPIVVLRKN
+105 NTEAGQPIVVLRKN
-119 GTEQSINYSQT
+119 GTEQSISYSQSVE
-130 IIRKQPLESDVLQLF
+130 RMRPVEADQLQVL

-153 GDLQDQDRTLL
+153 GDLKNQDQTLITT
-164 ANIDNLDAWMPAIT
+164 IDNLDAWMPALA

-203 KTDIVVDLFDNTRE
+203 KTDIVVDLFDNSRE

-225 DLVRDDK
+225 DLVREDK
-232 NVEITGI
+232 NVQITGI

-267 YVSHLYTIDNKLFS
+267 YVANLYPINAKLFS

-288 WDGFRHKV
+288 WDGFRRKV
-296 QQSQLANK
+296 QQSNLANK
-304 EEILKISKSNLAPD
+304 EEIIKISNSSLAPD
-318 DKDKRIRQLYPQD
+318 DKDKRIRQLYPHD

-346 DYTVSYIVRPFSVEE
+346 DYTVSYTVRPFSVEE

-366 RTRPQQLSLQEMFL
+366 KTHPQQLSLQEMFL
-380 VAQTMEEGS
+380 VAQTMEPGS

-432 AGNSAEALNARGAL
+432 ADNSAAALNARGAL

-453 ALARQ
+453 QLARQ
-458 LFADAAAAGSDD
+458 LFADAAAAGSED

-475 NRIANTK
+475 KRIANAK

>member
-1 MKTNSLK
+1 MKTNSLTR
-8 HIFLT
+8 IFLT
-13 CLVGVASCN
+13 CLMGAATCSS
-22 TAIAQTIASGAVT
+22 AMAQTVASGAVT
-35 IDSVQTSVE
+35 IDNVQTNVE
-44 NERVDV
+44 NKRVDV
-50 AFKLNLN
+50 AFRLNLN

-70 PMLATDSDTTAL
+70 PLLAADGDTTAL
-82 QPIIINGRSQQIRMM
+82 QPIIINGRSQQIRMQ
-97 RASKRSQK
+97 RAGKLDAK
-105 YTEGKEPIVVLRKN
+105 NTEDEQPIVVLRKN
-119 GTEQSINYSQT
+119 GTEQSISYSQSVE
-130 IIRKQPLESDVLQLF
+130 RMRPVEADQLQVL

-153 GDLQDQDRTLL
+153 GDIQNQDQTLITT
-164 ANIDNLDAWMPAIT
+164 IDNLGAWMPALA

-203 KTDIVVDLFDNTRE
+203 KTDIVVDLFDNSRE

-225 DLVRDDK
+225 DLVREDK
-232 NVEITGI
+232 NVQITGI

-267 YVSHLYTIDNKLFS
+267 YVANLYPINAKLFS

-288 WDGFRHKV
+288 WDGFRRKV
-296 QQSQLANK
+296 QQSNLANK
-304 EEILKISKSNLAPD
+304 EEIINISNSSLAPD
-318 DKDKRIRQLYPQD
+318 DKDKRIRQLYPHD

-346 DYTVSYIVRPFSVEE
+346 DYTVSYTVRPFSVEE

-366 RTRPQQLSLQEMFL
+366 KTHPQQLSLQEMFL
-380 VAQTMEEGS
+380 VAQTMEPGS
-389 AEFNEVFDIAVRMF
+389 ADFNEVFDIAVRMF

-432 AGNSAEALNARGAL
+432 ADNSAAALNARGAL

-453 ALARQ
+453 QLARQ
-458 LFADAAAAGSDD
+458 LFADAAAAGSED

-475 NRIANTK
+475 QRIANAK

>member
-13 CLVGVASCN
+13 CLVGVAACN
-22 TAIAQTIASGAVT
+22 TAVAQSVASGAVT

-44 NERVDV
+44 NDRVDV
-50 AFKLNLN
+50 AFKLNLS

-70 PMLATDSDTTAL
+70 PMLAADGDTTAL
-82 QPIIINGRSQQIRMM
+82 QPVIINGRSQQIRMM
-97 RASKRSQK
+97 RASKRAKK
-105 YTEGKEPIVVLRKN
+105 YAEGKEPIVVLRKN
-119 GTEQSINYSQT
+119 GTEQSISYSQT
-130 IIRKQPLESDVLQLF
+130 IMRKQPLESDVLQLF

-153 GDLQDQDRTLL
+153 GNLQDQDRTLL
-164 ANIDNLDAWMPAIT
+164 ANIDNLDAWMPAIA

-288 WDGFRHKV
+288 WNGFRHKV

-304 EEILKISKSNLAPD
+304 EEILKIANSNLAPD

-346 DYTVSYIVRPFSVEE
+346 DYTVSYTVRPFSVEE

-366 RTRPQQLSLQEMFL
+366 KTRPQQLSLQEMYL

-403 PDDPTANLN
+403 PNDPTANLN
-412 AACADLQRRDIA
+412 AACADLQRRDVT
-424 SAEKHLQK
+424 SAEKHLLK

-458 LFADAAAAGSDD
+458 LFADAAAAGSAD
-470 AKANA
+470 AKANG
-475 NRIANTK
+475 NRIANAK